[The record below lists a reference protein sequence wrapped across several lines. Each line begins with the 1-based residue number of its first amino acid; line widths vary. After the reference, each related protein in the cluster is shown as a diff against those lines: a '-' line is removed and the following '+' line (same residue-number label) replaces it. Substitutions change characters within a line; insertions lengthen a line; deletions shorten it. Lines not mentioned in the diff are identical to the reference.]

1 MHVEACP
8 CLTTRTSAYTCSR
21 PQVKS
26 TLVVGALVDLLHS
39 MLAGTRRKMLHGA
52 ATGNWGGRDAS
63 DTLAAEIMGNDTL
76 RRELFPA
83 LVRAYASLD
92 QVYNHI
98 PRRPLEVNEGG
109 AALSKTDV
117 TILRLLLPHE
127 R

>member
-1 MHVEACP
+1 MVDADAGIR
-8 CLTTRTSAYTCSR
+8 L
-21 PQVKS
+21 QVKS

-92 QVYNHI
+92 QVWHTTRLLST
-98 PRRPLEVNEGG
+98 RRPPPNTTSAPHYAVGG
-109 AALSKTDV
+109 CCISPSSW
-117 TILRLLLPHE
+117 RLAPFTG
-127 R
+127 

>member
-1 MHVEACP
+1 V
-8 CLTTRTSAYTCSR
+8 TTIDVDAGTRH
-21 PQVKS
+21 QVKS

-92 QVYNHI
+92 QVQL
-98 PRRPLEVNEGG
+98 PTGSPPAVRR
-109 AALSKTDV
+109 AT
-117 TILRLLLPHE
+117 
-127 R
+127 